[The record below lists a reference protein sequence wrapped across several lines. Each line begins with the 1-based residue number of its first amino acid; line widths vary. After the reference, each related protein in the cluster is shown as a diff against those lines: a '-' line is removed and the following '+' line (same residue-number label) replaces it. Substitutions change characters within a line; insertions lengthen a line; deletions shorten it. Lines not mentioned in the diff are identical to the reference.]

1 MRGDTAPAMDR
12 ATDRI
17 VSFLRAIG
25 IDVRE
30 SRFAEPSFLPG
41 VRIVDGG
48 LRVDRDA
55 LRWPG
60 DLLHEAGHIA
70 VVPAPARALLNDALE
85 AQQEIEHGGEVEATA
100 WAYAA
105 IVHLGLDPAVL
116 FHEGG
121 YRGQSAA
128 LIRTFSFGVYPGS
141 FGLARAGMTVIG
153 QEATRA
159 GIPPY
164 PHMTQWLRS

>member
-1 MRGDTAPAMDR
+1 MES

-17 VSFLRAIG
+17 IHFLRGIG
-25 IDVRE
+25 VAVRE
-30 SRFAEPSFLPG
+30 TNFASASFLPG

-48 LRVDRDA
+48 LHVDRVA

-60 DLLHEAGHIA
+60 DLLHEAGHLA
-70 VVPAPARALLNDALE
+70 VVPASARTALNDALE
-85 AQQEIEHGGEVEATA
+85 AQQKIEHGGEVEATA

-105 IVHLGLDPAVL
+105 VVHLGLDPAVL

-121 YRGQSAA
+121 YHGQSAA
-128 LIRTFSFGVYPGS
+128 LIRTFSYGVYPGS
-141 FGLARAGMTVIG
+141 FGLAQAGMTLIG
-153 QEATRA
+153 QDAVHA

-164 PHMTQWLRS
+164 PHMTQWLRR